1 MRYVLGKGRCS
12 RAKVKTGRTIHGPGE
27 RMSCGASGGGTG
39 KRWKSWRDILKV
51 EMVGCAHQE
60 DVWRERPT
68 TMFRSQIYS

>member
-1 MRYVLGKGRCS
+1 MCYVLGKGRCS
-12 RAKVKTGRTIHGPGE
+12 RAKVKTGRTE

-68 TMFRSQIYS
+68 TMFRSPIYS